1 MQNAELLQFPVSAY
15 VPLAVAFFG
24 LGTGYLIFGPQE
36 LLGFPARDARVDL
49 ANGWWGVWMPGF
61 CQFVT
66 GGYILAGL
74 TWFHSFDAAPL
85 YAAGVLTSLFGIHW
99 FALGLIRMRQG
110 DPRPSGF
117 MSIAFFL
124 VSVLGIIVFGRAG
137 DWPVC
142 LLFIGLMTV
151 YITEFFASFDLL
163 MPVSQRLLGLCRI
176 STGCWLMYL
185 TYAIVLNLSSG
196 MHLPL

>member
-1 MQNAELLQFPVSAY
+1 MTAQVFEFPVSAY
-15 VPLAVAFFG
+15 VPLAIAFFG

-36 LLGFPARDARVDL
+36 LLGFPARDRRVDL

-66 GGYILAGL
+66 GCYILIGL
-74 TWFHSFDAAPL
+74 TWFHSFEGAPL
-85 YAAGVLTSLFGIHW
+85 YAAGVLTTLFGIHW

-110 DPRPSGF
+110 DARPSGF
-117 MSIAFFL
+117 MSVAFFL
-124 VSVLGIIVFGRAG
+124 VSILGIIVFARAG

-151 YITEFFASFDLL
+151 YFSEFFASFKLF
-163 MPVSQRLLGLCRI
+163 MPTSERLLGLCRVA
-176 STGCWLMYL
+176 TGCWLMYL
-185 TYAIVLNLSSG
+185 TYAVVLNLASG
-196 MHLPL
+196 THLPL